1 MVAAL
6 VGAACAFEPSAD
18 EIAEKEKALQAIP
31 YDPGDG
37 TIAEPRFQAFLGV
50 RRKISGAE
58 LAGRGAVEALRAAN
72 DGSNVPSMDQI
83 KRVRRVTLRIQAA
96 RATALDEAGMGTKE
110 YAHVMNALADIA
122 WEPEIFRPDGLTP
135 VEVANARLFQAH
147 AREIR
152 ESTDMNNLRALRA
165 KALAGQ
171 R

>member
-1 MVAAL
+1 VVAAL
-6 VGAACAFEPSAD
+6 LGAACSFEPTAD
-18 EIAEKEKALQAIP
+18 EVQEMEQALQAIP
-31 YDPGDG
+31 LDPGDG
-37 TIAEPRFQAFLGV
+37 TIAETRFQTFLGV
-50 RRKISGAE
+50 RRKIHDAE
-58 LAGRGAVEALRAAN
+58 FAGRGAVEALRAAN
-72 DGSNVPSMDQI
+72 EGSNVPSMDQI

-96 RATALDEAGMGTKE
+96 RATALKEAGMGTKE

-122 WEPEIFRPDGLTP
+122 WEPEMFRPDGLTP
-135 VEVANARLFQAH
+135 VQLANARLFQAH